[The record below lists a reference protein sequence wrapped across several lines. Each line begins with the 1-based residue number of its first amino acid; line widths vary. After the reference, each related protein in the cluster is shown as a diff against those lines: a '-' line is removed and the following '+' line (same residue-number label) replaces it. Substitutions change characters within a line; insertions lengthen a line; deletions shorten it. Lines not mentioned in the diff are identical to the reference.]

1 MRFIYLGRIYEMIF
15 SRELF
20 IYLIF
25 ISSIFIFLAFDR
37 GVEFCIEMLS
47 KILFELIYAV
57 R

>member
-1 MRFIYLGRIYEMIF
+1 MQFIYLGIHEIIF

-25 ISSIFIFLAFDR
+25 ISSIFIFLAFDN
-37 GVEFCIEMLS
+37 GVELCFEMLS
-47 KILFELIYAV
+47 KILFELVYAV

>member
-1 MRFIYLGRIYEMIF
+1 MRFIYLGRIYEIIF
-15 SRELF
+15 LRESF

-37 GVEFCIEMLS
+37 GMELCFEMLS
-47 KILFELIYAV
+47 KILFKLVYAV